1 MKSFVFLDRDGTII
15 KDIPYLSDWR
25 KVSFLPNTIEGLRLL
40 KSLGFAFGIFSNQS
54 GLSRGLIT
62 FKQLLE
68 INSYIVSELISE
80 GIFVEFFL
88 SCPHRPIDDCLC
100 RKPKTGLA
108 LLATGLNFFNKEHS
122 FMIGDSLTDLQFG
135 ANLGVK
141 TIYLTSNTLHGVG
154 DSDFIAHDL
163 FEAAHIINSLRSN

>member
-40 KSLGFAFGIFSNQS
+40 KSLGFAFGIFSNQ
-54 GLSRGLIT
+54 
-62 FKQLLE
+62 
-68 INSYIVSELISE
+68 SELISE